1 MGKQNCMRKTASKTL
16 KNTLTAS
23 LVVFLISCGGG
34 GNDSP
39 PVSVAP
45 TPIPPIPPVSS
56 VLKLN
61 SDQEVVSFLSKMTF
75 GASRGDIEGAIN
87 RDASELLSEEFAKP
101 PSYILPFVMD
111 YTDDNEGV
119 QHRSYS
125 AAFWNAMVDGD
136 DQLRQRMVFALSQI
150 TVISD
155 LNMGDRPRMNAH
167 YVDTLYKHAFGNYK
181 ELLKEITYTPAM
193 ANFLT
198 YYRNRDN
205 SNQNPLQTPDENYAR
220 EFLQLFTVGV
230 TELNIDGTQK
240 LVNGMPVETYS
251 NEDIVGL
258 ARVFTGLSCG
268 GIDFWN
274 CEDYDEIAPLVMYQN
289 YHSKNEKQ
297 FLGKTIGAYVDGDA
311 AIDQAIDHIFEHPNL
326 APFIASRLI
335 QRFTASSP
343 TPEYIE
349 RVATAFEN
357 GSYTSADNAQFGEG
371 VRGDLKATLAAIL
384 LDEQFFNG
392 EAKSNT
398 DGKIREPVLRFIHWA
413 RAFDVGNVFAENEW
427 ALLFHARSNEG
438 LGQQPFQAPSV
449 FNFYRPGFIAPQSY
463 SGNEG
468 LTAPELQI
476 IHEGSVIG
484 YSDWMLEYVFNS
496 SPTRDPSLDSFV
508 PDYSYEVTLAEAP
521 EQLAEHLDILL
532 LGGLMKNKTKERIT
546 TILNEM
552 PIRSDHEDNTA
563 DDRWNRVAVAV
574 YMAVTSTE
582 FSLAL

>member
-1 MGKQNCMRKTASKTL
+1 MRKTASKTL

-45 TPIPPIPPVSS
+45 TPIPPTPPVSS

-198 YYRNRDN
+198 YYRNMDN

>member
-1 MGKQNCMRKTASKTL
+1 MRKIASKTL

-23 LVVFLISCGGG
+23 TVVFLISCGGR

-39 PVSVAP
+39 PVSVVP
-45 TPIPPIPPVSS
+45 TPIPPTPPVSS

-484 YSDWMLEYVFNS
+484 YGDWMLEYVFNS
-496 SPTRDPSLDSFV
+496 SPTRDRSLDSFV
-508 PDYSYEVTLAEAP
+508 PDYSYEVTLAETP

>member
-1 MGKQNCMRKTASKTL
+1 MRKTASKTL

>member
-1 MGKQNCMRKTASKTL
+1 MRKTAIKTL

-413 RAFDVGNVFAENEW
+413 RAFNVGNVFAENEW
-427 ALLFHARSNEG
+427 GLLFHARSNEW

>member
-1 MGKQNCMRKTASKTL
+1 MQNCMRKIVRKTL
-16 KNTLTAS
+16 KNTLIVS
-23 LVVFLISCGGG
+23 LAIFLISCGGG
-34 GNDSP
+34 GNESP

-45 TPIPPIPPVSS
+45 TPIPPTPPVSS
-56 VLKLN
+56 VLKLD

-111 YTDDNEGV
+111 YTDDNVGV

-125 AAFWNAMVDGD
+125 AAFWNAMVDAD

-155 LNMGDRPRMNAH
+155 LNMGDRPRINAH
-167 YVDTLYKHAFGNYK
+167 YVDALYKHAFGNYK

-198 YYRNRDN
+198 YFRNRDN

-220 EFLQLFTVGV
+220 EFLQLFTLGV
-230 TELNIDGTQK
+230 TELNMDGSQK
-240 LVNGMPVETYS
+240 LVNGNPVETYS

-258 ARVFTGLSCG
+258 ARVFTGLSCAG
-268 GIDFWN
+268 SDFWN
-274 CEDYDEIAPLVMYQN
+274 CDDYDQTSPLVMYQN

-297 FLGKTIGAYVDGDA
+297 FLGKTIGAYVDGDT
-311 AIDQAIDHIFEHPNL
+311 AIDEAIDHIFEHPNL
-326 APFIASRLI
+326 APFIATRLI

-343 TPEYIE
+343 TPDYVE
-349 RVATAFEN
+349 RVATAFET
-357 GSYTSADNAQFGEG
+357 GSYTSADNTQFGEG

-384 LDEQFFNG
+384 LDEQFFNS
-392 EAKSNT
+392 EEKSNK
-398 DGKIREPVLRFIHWA
+398 DGKVREPVLRFIHWA

-427 ALLFHARSNEG
+427 ALLFHARSNQG
-438 LGQQPFQAPSV
+438 LGQQPFQSPSV
-449 FNFYRPGFIAPQSY
+449 FNFYRPGFIAPQTF

-476 IHEGSVIG
+476 MHEGSVIG
-484 YSDWMLEYVFNS
+484 YNDWMLEYVFNS
-496 SPTRDPSLDSFV
+496 SPMRDEAVDSFA
-508 PDYSYEVTLAEAP
+508 PDYSYEATLADTPA
-521 EQLAEHLDILL
+521 QLSEHLDTLL
-532 LGGLMKNKTKERIT
+532 LGGLMKNTTKDRII

-552 PIRSDHEDNTA
+552 PIRSDSEENATQ
-563 DDRWNRVAVAV
+563 DRWNRVAVSV
-574 YMAVTSTE
+574 YVAVTSTE

>member
-1 MGKQNCMRKTASKTL
+1 MRKTVSKTL

-45 TPIPPIPPVSS
+45 TPIPPTPPVSS

-427 ALLFHARSNEG
+427 ALLFHARSNKG

-468 LTAPELQI
+468 STAPELQI

>member
-1 MGKQNCMRKTASKTL
+1 MRKIASKTL

-23 LVVFLISCGGG
+23 LVIFLISCGGG

-45 TPIPPIPPVSS
+45 TPIPPTPPVSS

-427 ALLFHARSNEG
+427 GLLFHARSNEW

-508 PDYSYEVTLAEAP
+508 PDYSYEVTLAETP
-521 EQLAEHLDILL
+521 DQLAEHLDILL

>member
-1 MGKQNCMRKTASKTL
+1 MRKIVSKTL

-23 LVVFLISCGGG
+23 LVIFLISCGGG

-45 TPIPPIPPVSS
+45 TPIPPTPPVSS

-75 GASRGDIEGAIN
+75 GASRGDIERAIN

-101 PSYILPFVMD
+101 PSYILPFVID
-111 YTDDNEGV
+111 YTDDNVGV

-155 LNMGDRPRMNAH
+155 LSMGDRPRMNAH
-167 YVDTLYKHAFGNYK
+167 YVDALYKHAFGNYK

-205 SNQNPLQTPDENYAR
+205 SDQNPLQTPDENYAR
-220 EFLQLFTVGV
+220 EFLQLFTMGV
-230 TELNIDGTQK
+230 TELNMDGTQK
-240 LVNGMPVETYS
+240 LVNGSSVETYN

-274 CEDYDEIAPLVMYQN
+274 CENYDEMAPLVMYQN
-289 YHSKNEKQ
+289 YHSKNEKK
-297 FLGKTIGAYVDGDA
+297 FLGKTIGAYVDGDT
-311 AIDQAIDHIFEHPNL
+311 AIAQAIDHIFEHPNL
-326 APFIASRLI
+326 APFIATRLI

-357 GSYTSADNAQFGEG
+357 GSYTSADNTQFGEG
-371 VRGDLKATLAAIL
+371 VRGDLKATLSAIL

-392 EAKSNT
+392 EEKSNK
-398 DGKIREPVLRFIHWA
+398 DGKVREPVLKFINWA

-438 LGQQPFQAPSV
+438 LGQQPFQASSV
-449 FNFYRPGFIAPQSY
+449 FNFYRPGFIAPQTY

-468 LTAPELQI
+468 LTAPELQT
-476 IHEGSVIG
+476 IHEGSIMG
-484 YSDWMLEYVFNS
+484 YNDWMLEYVFNT
-496 SPTRDPSLDSFV
+496 SPMRDEAIDSFA
-508 PDYSYEVTLAEAP
+508 PDYSYEVTLAETP
-521 EQLAEHLDILL
+521 EQLSEHLNTLL
-532 LGGLMKNKTKERIT
+532 LAGLMKNTTKERIVK
-546 TILNEM
+546 ILNEM
-552 PIRSDHEDNTA
+552 PIRSDSEENTSK
-563 DDRWNRVAVAV
+563 DRWNRVAVAV
-574 YMAVTSTE
+574 YVAVTSTE

>member
-45 TPIPPIPPVSS
+45 TPIPPTPPVSS

-521 EQLAEHLDILL
+521 EQLVEHLDILL

>member
-1 MGKQNCMRKTASKTL
+1 MRKIASKTL

-23 LVVFLISCGGG
+23 LVIFLISCGGG

-45 TPIPPIPPVSS
+45 TPIPPTPPVSS

-484 YSDWMLEYVFNS
+484 YGDWMLEYVFNS
-496 SPTRDPSLDSFV
+496 SPTRDRSLDSFV
-508 PDYSYEVTLAEAP
+508 PDYSYEVTLAETP

>member
-1 MGKQNCMRKTASKTL
+1 MRKTAIKTL
-16 KNTLTAS
+16 KNTLTSS

-45 TPIPPIPPVSS
+45 TPIPPTPPVSS

-198 YYRNRDN
+198 YYRNMDN

-413 RAFDVGNVFAENEW
+413 RAFNVGNVFAENEW
-427 ALLFHARSNEG
+427 GLLFHARSNEW

-508 PDYSYEVTLAEAP
+508 PDYSYEVTLAETP
-521 EQLAEHLDILL
+521 DQLAEHLDILL

-552 PIRSDHEDNTA
+552 PIRSNHEDNTA

>member
-1 MGKQNCMRKTASKTL
+1 MKKAVNKNLKTI
-16 KNTLTAS
+16 LTVSVAI
-23 LVVFLISCGGG
+23 LLTSCGGG
-34 GNDSP
+34 GNDTP
-39 PVSVAP
+39 PVSV
-45 TPIPPIPPVSS
+45 TPIPPVSS
-56 VLKLN
+56 KLKIN
-61 SDQEVVSFLSKMTF
+61 SDQEAVSFLSKMTF
-75 GASRGDIEGAIN
+75 GASREDVAGAIN
-87 RDASELLSEEFAKP
+87 RDASDLVLEEFAKP
-101 PSYILPFVMD
+101 PSYILPFVME
-111 YTDDNEGV
+111 YTDDDIGI

-125 AAFWNAMVDGD
+125 SAFWNAMVDAD

-155 LNMGDRPRMNAH
+155 LNMGDRQRINAH
-167 YVDTLYKHAFGNYK
+167 YVDALYKHAFGNYK

-198 YYRNRDN
+198 YFRNRDN

-220 EFLQLFTVGV
+220 EFLQLFTLGV
-230 TELNIDGTQK
+230 TELNMDGSQK
-240 LVNGMPVETYS
+240 LVNGNPVETYT

-258 ARVFTGLSCG
+258 ARVFTGLSCEG
-268 GIDFWN
+268 SDFWN
-274 CEDYDEIAPLVMYQN
+274 CDDYDQASPLVMYQN
-289 YHSKNEKQ
+289 YHSRNEKQ
-297 FLGKTIGAYVDGDA
+297 FLGKTIGAYVDGDT

-326 APFIASRLI
+326 APFIAIRLI

-349 RVATAFEN
+349 RVATAFET
-357 GSYTSADNAQFGEG
+357 GSYTSVDNVQFGVG
-371 VRGDLKATLAAIL
+371 NRGDLKATLAAIL
-384 LDEQFFNG
+384 LDEQFFND
-392 EAKSNT
+392 EDKLNT

-438 LGQQPFQAPSV
+438 LGQQPFQSPSV
-449 FNFYRPGFIAPQSY
+449 FNFYRPGFIAPQTY

-476 IHEGSVIG
+476 MHEGSVIG
-484 YSDWMLEYVFNS
+484 YNDWMLEYVFNS
-496 SPTRDPSLDSFV
+496 SPFRDPSIDSFV
-508 PDYSYEVTLAEAP
+508 PDYSYEVTLADTP
-521 EQLAEHLDILL
+521 DQLSEHLDTLL
-532 LGGLMKNKTKERIT
+532 LGGMMKNATKERIV

-552 PIRSDHEDNTA
+552 PIRLDHEDNTA

-574 YMAVTSTE
+574 FVAVTSTE

>member
-1 MGKQNCMRKTASKTL
+1 MRKIVRKTL
-16 KNTLTAS
+16 KNTLIVS
-23 LVVFLISCGGG
+23 LAIFLISCGGG
-34 GNDSP
+34 GNESP

-45 TPIPPIPPVSS
+45 TPIPPTPPVSS
-56 VLKLN
+56 VLKLD

-111 YTDDNEGV
+111 YTDDNVGV

-125 AAFWNAMVDGD
+125 AAFWNAMVDAD

-155 LNMGDRPRMNAH
+155 LNMGDRPRINAH
-167 YVDTLYKHAFGNYK
+167 YVDALYKHAFGNYK

-198 YYRNRDN
+198 YFRNRDN

-220 EFLQLFTVGV
+220 EFLQLFTLGV
-230 TELNIDGTQK
+230 TELNMDGSQK
-240 LVNGMPVETYS
+240 LVNGNPVETYS

-258 ARVFTGLSCG
+258 ARVFTGLSCAG
-268 GIDFWN
+268 SDFWN
-274 CEDYDEIAPLVMYQN
+274 CDDYDQTSPLVMYQN

-297 FLGKTIGAYVDGDA
+297 FLGKTIGAYVDGDT
-311 AIDQAIDHIFEHPNL
+311 AIDEAIDHIFEHPNL
-326 APFIASRLI
+326 APFIATRLI

-343 TPEYIE
+343 TPDYVE
-349 RVATAFEN
+349 RVATAFET
-357 GSYTSADNAQFGEG
+357 GSYTSADNTQFGEG
-371 VRGDLKATLAAIL
+371 VRGDLKATLSAIL

-392 EAKSNT
+392 EEKSNK
-398 DGKIREPVLRFIHWA
+398 DGKVREPVLKFIHWA
-413 RAFDVGNVFAENEW
+413 RAFDVGNLFAENEW

-438 LGQQPFQAPSV
+438 LGQQPFQASSV
-449 FNFYRPGFIAPQSY
+449 FNFYRPGFIAPQTY

-476 IHEGSVIG
+476 THEGSIMG
-484 YSDWMLEYVFNS
+484 YNDWMLEYVFNS
-496 SPTRDPSLDSFV
+496 SPMRDEAIDSFA
-508 PDYSYEVTLAEAP
+508 PDYSYEATLAETP
-521 EQLAEHLDILL
+521 DQLSEHLDTLL
-532 LGGLMKNKTKERIT
+532 LAGRMKNITKERIVK
-546 TILNEM
+546 ILNEM
-552 PIRSDHEDNTA
+552 PIRSDSEENA
-563 DDRWNRVAVAV
+563 SKDRWNRVAVAV
-574 YMAVTSTE
+574 YVAVTSTE

>member
-1 MGKQNCMRKTASKTL
+1 MQNCMRRIVRKTL
-16 KNTLTAS
+16 KNTLTVS
-23 LVVFLISCGGG
+23 LTIFLISCGGG
-34 GNDSP
+34 GNESP

-45 TPIPPIPPVSS
+45 TPIPPTPPVSS
-56 VLKLN
+56 VLKLD

-87 RDASELLSEEFAKP
+87 RDASELLSEEFTKP

-111 YTDDNEGV
+111 YTDDNVGV

-155 LNMGDRPRMNAH
+155 LNMGDRPRINAH
-167 YVDTLYKHAFGNYK
+167 YVDALYKHAFGNYK

-198 YYRNRDN
+198 YFRNRDN

-220 EFLQLFTVGV
+220 EFLQLFTLGV
-230 TELNIDGTQK
+230 TELNMDGSQK
-240 LVNGMPVETYS
+240 LVNGNPVETYS

-258 ARVFTGLSCG
+258 ARVFTGLSCAG
-268 GIDFWN
+268 SDFWN
-274 CEDYDEIAPLVMYQN
+274 CDDYDQTSPLVMYQN

-297 FLGKTIGAYVDGDA
+297 FLGKTIGAYVDGDT
-311 AIDQAIDHIFEHPNL
+311 AIDEAIDHIFEHPNL
-326 APFIASRLI
+326 APFIATRLI

-343 TPEYIE
+343 TPDYVE
-349 RVATAFEN
+349 RVATAFET
-357 GSYTSADNAQFGEG
+357 GSYTSADNTQFGEG

-392 EAKSNT
+392 EEKSNK
-398 DGKIREPVLRFIHWA
+398 DGKVREPVLRFIHWA

-427 ALLFHARSNEG
+427 ALLFHARSNQG
-438 LGQQPFQAPSV
+438 LGQQPFQSPSV
-449 FNFYRPGFIAPQSY
+449 FNFYRPGFIAPQTF

-476 IHEGSVIG
+476 MHEGSVIG
-484 YSDWMLEYVFNS
+484 YNDWMLEYVFNS
-496 SPTRDPSLDSFV
+496 SPMRDEAVDSFA
-508 PDYSYEVTLAEAP
+508 PDYSYEATLADTPA
-521 EQLAEHLDILL
+521 QLSEHLDTLL
-532 LGGLMKNKTKERIT
+532 LGGLMKNTTKDRII

-552 PIRSDHEDNTA
+552 PIRSDSEENATQ
-563 DDRWNRVAVAV
+563 DRWNRVAVSV
-574 YMAVTSTE
+574 YVAVTSTE

>member
-1 MGKQNCMRKTASKTL
+1 MRKIASKTL

-45 TPIPPIPPVSS
+45 TPIPPTPPVSS

-521 EQLAEHLDILL
+521 EQLVEHLDILL

>member
-1 MGKQNCMRKTASKTL
+1 MRKTAIKTL

-45 TPIPPIPPVSS
+45 TPIPPTPPVSS

-198 YYRNRDN
+198 YYRNMDN

-508 PDYSYEVTLAEAP
+508 PDYSYEVTLAETP
-521 EQLAEHLDILL
+521 DQLAEHLDILL

>member
-1 MGKQNCMRKTASKTL
+1 
-16 KNTLTAS
+16 

-45 TPIPPIPPVSS
+45 TPIPPTPPVSS

-198 YYRNRDN
+198 YYRNMDN

>member
-1 MGKQNCMRKTASKTL
+1 MRKTAIKTL

-45 TPIPPIPPVSS
+45 TPIPPTPPVSS

-198 YYRNRDN
+198 YYRNMDN

-574 YMAVTSTE
+574 YMAVISTE

>member
-1 MGKQNCMRKTASKTL
+1 MRKTAIKTL

-45 TPIPPIPPVSS
+45 TPIPPTPPVSS

-198 YYRNRDN
+198 YYRNMDN

-413 RAFDVGNVFAENEW
+413 RAFNVGNVFAENEW
-427 ALLFHARSNEG
+427 GLLFHARSNEW

-508 PDYSYEVTLAEAP
+508 PDYSYEVTLAETP
-521 EQLAEHLDILL
+521 DQLAEHLDILL

-552 PIRSDHEDNTA
+552 PIRSNHEDNTA

>member
-1 MGKQNCMRKTASKTL
+1 MRKIVSKTL

-23 LVVFLISCGGG
+23 LVIFLISCGGG

-45 TPIPPIPPVSS
+45 TPIPPTPPVSS

-75 GASRGDIEGAIN
+75 GASRGDIERAIN

-101 PSYILPFVMD
+101 PSYILPFVID
-111 YTDDNEGV
+111 YTDDNVGV

-155 LNMGDRPRMNAH
+155 LSMGDRPRMNAH
-167 YVDTLYKHAFGNYK
+167 YVDALYKHAFGNYK

-205 SNQNPLQTPDENYAR
+205 SDQNPLQTPDENYAR
-220 EFLQLFTVGV
+220 EFLQLFTMGV
-230 TELNIDGTQK
+230 TELNMDGTQK

-274 CEDYDEIAPLVMYQN
+274 CENYDEMAPLVMYQN
-289 YHSKNEKQ
+289 YHSKNEKK
-297 FLGKTIGAYVDGDA
+297 FLGKTIGAYVDGDT
-311 AIDQAIDHIFEHPNL
+311 AIAQAIDHIFEHPNL
-326 APFIASRLI
+326 APFIATRLI

-357 GSYTSADNAQFGEG
+357 GSYTSADNTQFGEG
-371 VRGDLKATLAAIL
+371 VRGDLKATLSAIL

-392 EAKSNT
+392 EKKSNK
-398 DGKIREPVLRFIHWA
+398 DGKLREPVLKFIHWA

-438 LGQQPFQAPSV
+438 IGQQPFQASSV
-449 FNFYRPGFIAPQSY
+449 FNFYRPGFIAPQTY

-468 LTAPELQI
+468 LTAPELQT
-476 IHEGSVIG
+476 IHEGSIMG
-484 YSDWMLEYVFNS
+484 Y
-496 SPTRDPSLDSFV
+496 
-508 PDYSYEVTLAEAP
+508 
-521 EQLAEHLDILL
+521 
-532 LGGLMKNKTKERIT
+532 
-546 TILNEM
+546 
-552 PIRSDHEDNTA
+552 
-563 DDRWNRVAVAV
+563 
-574 YMAVTSTE
+574 
-582 FSLAL
+582 

>member
-1 MGKQNCMRKTASKTL
+1 MRKTASKTL

-45 TPIPPIPPVSS
+45 TPIPPTPPVSS

-521 EQLAEHLDILL
+521 EQLVEHLDILL

>member
-1 MGKQNCMRKTASKTL
+1 
-16 KNTLTAS
+16 
-23 LVVFLISCGGG
+23 
-34 GNDSP
+34 
-39 PVSVAP
+39 
-45 TPIPPIPPVSS
+45 
-56 VLKLN
+56 
-61 SDQEVVSFLSKMTF
+61 
-75 GASRGDIEGAIN
+75 
-87 RDASELLSEEFAKP
+87 
-101 PSYILPFVMD
+101 
-111 YTDDNEGV
+111 
-119 QHRSYS
+119 
-125 AAFWNAMVDGD
+125 
-136 DQLRQRMVFALSQI
+136 
-150 TVISD
+150 
-155 LNMGDRPRMNAH
+155 
-167 YVDTLYKHAFGNYK
+167 
-181 ELLKEITYTPAM
+181 
-193 ANFLT
+193 
-198 YYRNRDN
+198 
-205 SNQNPLQTPDENYAR
+205 
-220 EFLQLFTVGV
+220 
-230 TELNIDGTQK
+230 
-240 LVNGMPVETYS
+240 
-251 NEDIVGL
+251 
-258 ARVFTGLSCG
+258 
-268 GIDFWN
+268 
-274 CEDYDEIAPLVMYQN
+274 MYQN

>member
-1 MGKQNCMRKTASKTL
+1 MRKTASKTL

-45 TPIPPIPPVSS
+45 TPIPPTPPVSS

-198 YYRNRDN
+198 YYRNMDN

-289 YHSKNEKQ
+289 YHSKNEKK

-413 RAFDVGNVFAENEW
+413 RAFNVGNVFAENEW
-427 ALLFHARSNEG
+427 GLLFHARSNEW

-508 PDYSYEVTLAEAP
+508 PDYSYEVTLAETP
-521 EQLAEHLDILL
+521 DQLAEHLDILL

>member
-1 MGKQNCMRKTASKTL
+1 MRKTAIKTL

-45 TPIPPIPPVSS
+45 TPIPPTPPVSS

-198 YYRNRDN
+198 YYRNMDN

-508 PDYSYEVTLAEAP
+508 PDYSYEVTLAETP

-552 PIRSDHEDNTA
+552 PIRSNHEDNTA

>member
-1 MGKQNCMRKTASKTL
+1 MRKIASKTL

-23 LVVFLISCGGG
+23 LVIFLISCGGG

-45 TPIPPIPPVSS
+45 TPIPPTPPVSS

-198 YYRNRDN
+198 YYRNMDN

-289 YHSKNEKQ
+289 FHSKYEKQ

-427 ALLFHARSNEG
+427 GLLFHARSNEW

-508 PDYSYEVTLAEAP
+508 PDYSYEVTLAETP
-521 EQLAEHLDILL
+521 DQLAEHLDILL

>member
-1 MGKQNCMRKTASKTL
+1 MRKTAIKTL
-16 KNTLTAS
+16 KNTLTSS

-45 TPIPPIPPVSS
+45 TPIPPTPPVSS

-167 YVDTLYKHAFGNYK
+167 YVDALYKHAFGNYK

-198 YYRNRDN
+198 YYRNMDN

-413 RAFDVGNVFAENEW
+413 RAFNVGNVFAENEW
-427 ALLFHARSNEG
+427 GLLFHARSNEW

-521 EQLAEHLDILL
+521 EQLVEHLDILL

-552 PIRSDHEDNTA
+552 PIRSNHEDNTA

>member
-1 MGKQNCMRKTASKTL
+1 MRKTASKTL

-45 TPIPPIPPVSS
+45 TPIPPTPPVSS

-198 YYRNRDN
+198 YYRNMDN

-335 QRFTASSP
+335 QRFSASSP

>member
-1 MGKQNCMRKTASKTL
+1 MRKIVSKTL

-45 TPIPPIPPVSS
+45 TPIPPTPPVSS

-521 EQLAEHLDILL
+521 EQLVEHLDILL

-552 PIRSDHEDNTA
+552 PIRSNHEDNTA

>member
-1 MGKQNCMRKTASKTL
+1 MRKIVSKTL

-23 LVVFLISCGGG
+23 LVIFLISCGGG

-45 TPIPPIPPVSS
+45 TPIPPTPPVSS

-75 GASRGDIEGAIN
+75 GASREDIEGAIN
-87 RDASELLSEEFAKP
+87 RDASELLSEEFSKP
-101 PSYILPFVMD
+101 PSYILPFVID
-111 YTDDNEGV
+111 YTDDNVGV

-167 YVDTLYKHAFGNYK
+167 YVDALYKHAFGNYK

-205 SNQNPLQTPDENYAR
+205 SDQNPLQTPDENYAR

-230 TELNIDGTQK
+230 TELNMDGTQK
-240 LVNGMPVETYS
+240 LINGSPVETYS

-289 YHSKNEKQ
+289 YHSKNEKK
-297 FLGKTIGAYVDGDA
+297 FLGKTIGAYVDGDT

-326 APFIASRLI
+326 APFIATRLI

-343 TPEYIE
+343 TPEYTE
-349 RVATAFEN
+349 RVATAFET
-357 GSYTSADNAQFGEG
+357 GSYTSADNVQFGEG
-371 VRGDLKATLAAIL
+371 VRGDLKATLAAVL
-384 LDEQFFNG
+384 LDEKFFNG
-392 EAKSNT
+392 EEKSNT
-398 DGKIREPVLRFIHWA
+398 DGKIREPVLKFINWA

-438 LGQQPFQAPSV
+438 LGQQPFQASSV
-449 FNFYRPGFIAPQSY
+449 FNFYRPGFIAPQTY

-468 LTAPELQI
+468 LTAPELQTT
-476 IHEGSVIG
+476 HEGSVMG
-484 YSDWMLEYVFNS
+484 YNDWMLEYVFNS
-496 SPTRDPSLDSFV
+496 SPARDEAIDSFA
-508 PDYSYEVTLAEAP
+508 PDYSYEVTLAETP
-521 EQLAEHLDILL
+521 DQLSEHLDTLL
-532 LGGLMKNKTKERIT
+532 LAGLMKNTTKERIV

-552 PIRSDHEDNTA
+552 PIRSDSEENATK
-563 DDRWNRVAVAV
+563 DRWNRVAVAV
-574 YMAVTSTE
+574 YVAVTSTE
-582 FSLAL
+582 FSLVL

>member
-1 MGKQNCMRKTASKTL
+1 MRKTAIKTL

-45 TPIPPIPPVSS
+45 TPIPPTPPVSS

-198 YYRNRDN
+198 YYRNMDN

-521 EQLAEHLDILL
+521 EQLVEHLDILL

>member
-1 MGKQNCMRKTASKTL
+1 MRKIVRKTL
-16 KNTLTAS
+16 KNTLIVS
-23 LVVFLISCGGG
+23 LAIFLISCGGG
-34 GNDSP
+34 GNESP

-45 TPIPPIPPVSS
+45 TPIPPTPPVSS
-56 VLKLN
+56 VLKLD

-111 YTDDNEGV
+111 YTDDNVGV

-125 AAFWNAMVDGD
+125 AAFWNAMVDAD

-155 LNMGDRPRMNAH
+155 LNMGDRPRINAH
-167 YVDTLYKHAFGNYK
+167 YVDALYKHAFGNYK

-198 YYRNRDN
+198 YFRNRDN

-220 EFLQLFTVGV
+220 EFLQLFTLGV
-230 TELNIDGTQK
+230 TELNMDGSQK
-240 LVNGMPVETYS
+240 LVNGNPVETYS

-258 ARVFTGLSCG
+258 ARVFTGLSCAG
-268 GIDFWN
+268 SDFWN
-274 CEDYDEIAPLVMYQN
+274 CDDYDQTSPLVMYQN

-297 FLGKTIGAYVDGDA
+297 FLGKTIGAYVDGDT
-311 AIDQAIDHIFEHPNL
+311 AIDEAIDHIFEHPNL
-326 APFIASRLI
+326 APFIATRLI

-343 TPEYIE
+343 TPDYVE
-349 RVATAFEN
+349 RVATAFET
-357 GSYTSADNAQFGEG
+357 GSYTSADNTQFGEG

-384 LDEQFFNG
+384 LDEQFFNS
-392 EAKSNT
+392 EEKSNK
-398 DGKIREPVLRFIHWA
+398 DGKVREPVLRFIHWA

-427 ALLFHARSNEG
+427 ALLFHARSNQG
-438 LGQQPFQAPSV
+438 LGQQPFQSPSV
-449 FNFYRPGFIAPQSY
+449 FNFYRPGFIAPQTF

-476 IHEGSVIG
+476 MHEGSVIG
-484 YSDWMLEYVFNS
+484 YNDWMLEYVFNS
-496 SPTRDPSLDSFV
+496 SPMRDEAVDSFA
-508 PDYSYEVTLAEAP
+508 PDYSYEATLADTPA
-521 EQLAEHLDILL
+521 QLSEHLDTLL
-532 LGGLMKNKTKERIT
+532 LGGLMKNTTKDRII

-552 PIRSDHEDNTA
+552 PIRSDSEENATQ
-563 DDRWNRVAVAV
+563 DRWNRVAVSV
-574 YMAVTSTE
+574 YVAVTSTE

>member
-1 MGKQNCMRKTASKTL
+1 MRKTAIKTL
-16 KNTLTAS
+16 KNTLTVS
-23 LVVFLISCGGG
+23 LAIFLISCGGG
-34 GNDSP
+34 GNESS

-45 TPIPPIPPVSS
+45 TPIPPTPPVSS
-56 VLKLN
+56 VLKLD

-111 YTDDNEGV
+111 YTDDNVGV

-125 AAFWNAMVDGD
+125 AAFWNATVDAD

-155 LNMGDRPRMNAH
+155 LNMGDRPRINAH
-167 YVDTLYKHAFGNYK
+167 YVDALYKHAFGNYK

-198 YYRNRDN
+198 YFRNRDN

-220 EFLQLFTVGV
+220 EFLQLFTLGV
-230 TELNIDGTQK
+230 TELNMDGSQK
-240 LVNGMPVETYS
+240 LVNGNPVETYS

-258 ARVFTGLSCG
+258 ARVFTGLSCAG
-268 GIDFWN
+268 SDFWN
-274 CEDYDEIAPLVMYQN
+274 CDDYDQTSPLVMYQN

-297 FLGKTIGAYVDGDA
+297 FLGKTIGAYVDGDT
-311 AIDQAIDHIFEHPNL
+311 AIDEAIDHIFEHPNL
-326 APFIASRLI
+326 APFIATRLI

-343 TPEYIE
+343 TPDYVE
-349 RVATAFEN
+349 RVATAFET
-357 GSYTSADNAQFGEG
+357 GSYTSADNTQFGEG
-371 VRGDLKATLAAIL
+371 VRGDLKATLASIL

-392 EAKSNT
+392 EEKSNT

-427 ALLFHARSNEG
+427 ALLFHARSNQG

-496 SPTRDPSLDSFV
+496 SPMRDEAVDSFA
-508 PDYSYEVTLAEAP
+508 PDYSYEATLADTP
-521 EQLAEHLDILL
+521 DQLSEHLDTLL
-532 LGGLMKNKTKERIT
+532 LGGLMKNTTKDRII

-552 PIRSDHEDNTA
+552 PIRSDSEENA
-563 DDRWNRVAVAV
+563 SQDRWNRVAVSV
-574 YMAVTSTE
+574 YVAVTSTE